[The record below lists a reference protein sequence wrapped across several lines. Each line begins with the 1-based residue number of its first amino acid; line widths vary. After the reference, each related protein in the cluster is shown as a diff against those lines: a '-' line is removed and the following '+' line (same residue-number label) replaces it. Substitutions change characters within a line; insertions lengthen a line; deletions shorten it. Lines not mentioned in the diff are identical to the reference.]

1 MKRFGAVVLFAGAVL
16 LSTHI
21 LAPAEPPPAPSSLPA
36 ADLAAVAQ
44 AAPLAAQLD
53 AQATRLRERLSSPP
67 PYSEPSRDPFRFRSA
82 APKRTTKPAP
92 KTPPAEPAAPAP
104 PLPHVVAIATNT
116 VDGAVVHTAVIGL
129 DATVKM
135 VRPGDTFLNFSI
147 RSVAPDGVE
156 LVDPATDQ
164 TFRISL
170 Q

>member
-1 MKRFGAVVLFAGAVL
+1 MKRFGAVMLFAGAVL

-21 LAPAEPPPAPSSLPA
+21 LAPAEPPPSPSSLPA

-53 AQATRLRERLSSPP
+53 AQAARLRERLSSPP
-67 PYSEPSRDPFRFRSA
+67 PYPEPSRNPFRFRS
-82 APKRTTKPAP
+82 PAP
-92 KTPPAEPAAPAP
+92 KTPAKAAAAPAVDP
-104 PLPHVVAIATNT
+104 VAPVPALPHVIAIATNT
-116 VDGAVVHTAVIGL
+116 VGGVAERTAVIGL
-129 DATVKM
+129 DADVQI

-147 RSVAPDGVE
+147 RNVGADGVE
-156 LVDPATDQ
+156 LVDRATDR